1 MMRVRGTCQIPQPW
15 HIWKYINT
23 RGSFIKRKHSWT
35 RRTLTHRFRDGVD
48 DPREADGI
56 VYLLLLEEEVNLRP
70 MRLEY
75 LNEIHPEPTL
85 TCSLSSFCCSLLLL
99 SSSSTLL
106 TWMNR
111 SFCSQT
117 EFKYSTQEIRMG
129 PMHLNTSCSYLFC
142 FQGFHMKP
150 FGKPES
156 KTMTTWMLHMWTN
169 NIKKRSVKRHSLPVQ
184 GLVDQLSLEP
194 EMDTER

>member
-117 EFKYSTQEIRMG
+117 EFKYSIF
-129 PMHLNTSCSYLFC
+129 NTGNKNGTDAFKYFMFLPFLFP
-142 FQGFHMKP
+142 GFPH
-150 FGKPES
+150 EALWE
-156 KTMTTWMLHMWTN
+156 TW
-169 NIKKRSVKRHSLPVQ
+169 
-184 GLVDQLSLEP
+184 E
-194 EMDTER
+194 